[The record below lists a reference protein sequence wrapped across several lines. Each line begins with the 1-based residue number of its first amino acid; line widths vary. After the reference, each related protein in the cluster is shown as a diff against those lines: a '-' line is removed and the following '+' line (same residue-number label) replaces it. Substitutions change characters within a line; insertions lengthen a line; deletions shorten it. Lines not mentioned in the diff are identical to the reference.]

1 MLRGMRVTRWAVLAG
16 TLALIAGLIYVLPL
30 ERSGGGAGVTREDAA
45 SDSVVD
51 GVGTAGRDA
60 SVPEPEDS
68 PATLHDLETV
78 TGSLDPH
85 ELIGTRVDFDLK
97 VGDINDNAS
106 FWVGTKDN
114 PMLVVFGRDKA
125 STHGIQPVKRG
136 EMARVTGTIEAIP
149 PAGSRYSWGVNDSL
163 RRELDQKV
171 YIRADKVIP
180 EG

>member
-1 MLRGMRVTRWAVLAG
+1 RGAT
-16 TLALIAGLIYVLPL
+16 
-30 ERSGGGAGVTREDAA
+30 SVTREDAA
-45 SDSVVD
+45 SVSAFD

-97 VGDINDNAS
+97 VGEINDDAS
-106 FWVGTKDN
+106 FWVGTQDN
-114 PMLVVFGRDKA
+114 PMLVVLGRDKA
-125 STHGIQPVKRG
+125 SASGIQPVKRG

-149 PAGSRYSWGVNDSL
+149 PAGVRYRRGVNDP
-163 RRELDQKV
+163 
-171 YIRADKVIP
+171 A
-180 EG
+180 

>member
-1 MLRGMRVTRWAVLAG
+1 MRVTRWAVLAG
-16 TLALIAGLIYVLPL
+16 ILALMIALMYILPL
-30 ERSGGGAGVTREDAA
+30 ERSRGSAGVTRDDVA
-45 SDSVVD
+45 SDSGFD

-114 PMLVVFGRDKA
+114 PMLVVLGRDKA
-125 STHGIQPVKRG
+125 SANGIRPVKRG
-136 EMARVTGTIEAIP
+136 QMARVTGTIEAIP
-149 PAGSRYSWGVNDSL
+149 PAGSRYSWGVNDSV

>member
-16 TLALIAGLIYVLPL
+16 MLALMVGLMYVLPL
-30 ERSGGGAGVTREDAA
+30 ERSRGGYAMIREDVA
-45 SDSVVD
+45 SDSGFD
-51 GVGTAGRDA
+51 GVGTAGRDT

-85 ELIGTRVDFDLK
+85 ELIGARVDFDLK
-97 VGDINDNAS
+97 VGDINDDAS
-106 FWVGTKDN
+106 FWVGTKDS
-114 PMLVVFGRDKA
+114 PMLVVLGRDKA
-125 STHGIQPVKRG
+125 SANGVQPLKRG

-149 PAGSRYSWGVNDSL
+149 PAGSRYSWGVNDSV

-180 EG
+180 ES

>member
-16 TLALIAGLIYVLPL
+16 MLPLMVGVVSVLPL
-30 ERSGGGAGVTREDAA
+30 ERSRGGAGVTREDVA
-45 SDSVVD
+45 SDSGFD

-60 SVPEPEDS
+60 SVPEPADS

-97 VGDINDNAS
+97 VGEINDNTS
-106 FWVGTKDN
+106 FWVGTKDS
-114 PMLVVFGRDKA
+114 PMLVVLRRDKA
-125 STHGIQPVKRG
+125 SANGMQPVKRG

-149 PAGSRYSWGVNDSL
+149 PAGSRYSWEGNDSV

-171 YIRADKVIP
+171 YIRADRVIP
-180 EG
+180 ES